1 MERIIYEDAARNFAK
16 IWRRDVS
23 DHIIYIMASVMM
35 VRDGV
40 LNNGGSFVDAII
52 NNDLFGAISRGDE
65 DVLNELKLITLT
77 KRDAYV
83 NNLIRMRDYENL
95 K

>member
-1 MERIIYEDAARNFAK
+1 
-16 IWRRDVS
+16 
-23 DHIIYIMASVMM
+23 MATIMM

-40 LNNGGSFVDAII
+40 LNNGGGFVDAVI

-65 DVLNELKLITLT
+65 DVLYELKLITLT

-83 NNLIRMRDYENL
+83 QNLIRMKDYENP